1 MIYLSGE
8 CLHFPVG
15 ISDPF
20 IIPDASITA
29 SSFAIDSHPTQARM
43 SDPSA
48 WCLPDDE
55 PGSPYLEVD
64 FGENIEV
71 CAVETRGYN
80 NLYTQEFKLSFKAD
94 GDGSFTEYTEDG
106 EIRVRRH
113 LLFIVYFAHVINIY
127 LFINLFFTILKVCR
141 ILG

>member
-20 IIPDASITA
+20 IIPDASFTA
-29 SSFAIDSHPTQARM
+29 STSATDFPPTQARM

-48 WCLPDDE
+48 WCLPDATS
-55 PGSPYLEVD
+55 GSPYLEVD

-106 EIRVRRH
+106 EIRVRIH
-113 LLFIVYFAHVINIY
+113 LLLIRLLRTCDQH
-127 LFINLFFTILKVCR
+127 LFIY
-141 ILG
+141 